1 MERALLVFGVIAEK
15 QKLSTMADVPTA
27 VKPLYELL
35 RNTAR
40 LRADLRAGQDAPPE
54 AMLNAAQALIA
65 TAEARL
71 ASESAQGTF
80 AKHVRDASAAAAAP
94 GRSMDGSTPTRV
106 CACTQSS
113 AAGRSLCVDG
123 AGSVHGT
130 PPSIPRGICVSQ
142 SPGGTRLMIFRARQR
157 VHVLHAVLRGGA
169 IPMRGRRRL
178 GSWDAA

>member
-1 MERALLVFGVIAEK
+1 VERALLVFGVIAEK

-71 ASESAQGTF
+71 ASESAQGKF
-80 AKHVRDASAAAAAP
+80 AMHVRDASAAAAAP
-94 GRSMDGSTPTRV
+94 GRSMDGSTPN
-106 CACTQSS
+106 ACM
-113 AAGRSLCVDG
+113 R
-123 AGSVHGT
+123 
-130 PPSIPRGICVSQ
+130 
-142 SPGGTRLMIFRARQR
+142 
-157 VHVLHAVLRGGA
+157 LHAVLRCGA